1 MSSHSNGPIRFHC
14 LFTVITKIYS
24 TFCIVSNA
32 GNASSCKGLL
42 LNSVICLPQK
52 SKAKCYN
59 YIAIFFQLTFGL
71 LRDVSEL
78 CPLP

>member
-59 YIAIFFQLTFGL
+59 YITIFFSANIWLAA
-71 LRDVSEL
+71 
-78 CPLP
+78 